1 MGTTVPE
8 RINVVVTYIPRDH
21 GDATG
26 AKNLESPGLTGALIQ
41 IAAGLRNGLC
51 RRVEMTKKRYFI
63 LPSQLLDE
71 FAGS

>member
-1 MGTTVPE
+1 MGT
-8 RINVVVTYIPRDH
+8 IPGTRAHKRGCHIHTDH
-21 GDATG
+21 GAAIGTMKL
-26 AKNLESPGLTGALIQ
+26 ASPGLTGALIQ
-41 IAAGLRNGLC
+41 IAACLRNGLC